1 MIIYGTEGGDRLA
14 TLNMGNS
21 NIIGISYNEMNKMK
35 SNLKRSQQ
43 MLETSQRNVSTA
55 RVQLQVDR
63 GRLRVTEDS
72 LSSIYSEASKRKTK
86 IDKMCSNID
95 YTIRRFKEVDSKCAQ
110 RIRAIGNSYNTKTS
124 LFDKIKNAMISLGN
138 YIFGRVTSL
147 LKEGQD
153 AFDNLGNKNSTEKD
167 SYLEMIDSPY
177 SMSDNPTLGQLI
189 ELNPNAPMYENAAS
203 EGQKYFLVWYYGS
216 AAYERLDA
224 ATLSHNSYLVYKLT
238 NLYKEGVDLSKLTIT
253 DIDRMCFD
261 NASFWTKADQVA
273 VGAYGA
279 YTGYKYIKDNNVS
292 KPKNNI
298 DIEEVSGDN
307 SKKGNGADVGEKT
320 VTYRRVQGGG
330 SKELILVNDDGTL
343 SLNSKWKSDHNLNVS
358 TGKDH
363 SNYFKNKRPDS
374 YIVEFEVP
382 QYVDDLIKENAI
394 SQNGYKT
401 NPSNQGG
408 TAPKIVDKGVFDK
421 YNFEGVA
428 YELPDPINR
437 WLVEYAQN
445 GNVIK

>member
-1 MIIYGTEGGDRLA
+1 MLIYGTEGGDRLA

-21 NIIGISYNEMNKMK
+21 NVIGISYSEMNKMK

-43 MLETSQRNVSTA
+43 MLETSQRNVGTA

-72 LSSIYSEASKRKTK
+72 LSSIYSEESKRKSK

-95 YTIRRFKEVDSKCAQ
+95 YTIRRLKETDSRCAQ
-110 RIRAIGNSYNTKTS
+110 RIKAIGNSYNTKTS
-124 LFDKIKNAMISLGN
+124 LFDKIKNVMISLGN
-138 YIFGRVTSL
+138 YIFGRGTSL

-153 AFDNLGNKNSTEKD
+153 AFDNLGNKNSTEKYN
-167 SYLEMIDSPY
+167 YLEMIDSPY

-279 YTGYKYIKDNNVS
+279 YTGYKYIKENNVS
-292 KPKNNI
+292 NPKNNI
-298 DIEEVSGDN
+298 DIEEISEDSSKGGGKAQTGGRELSVDEYLKQASQAEDMYAKFRNSTTDIKTISENTGVPEWKIKRIKEHVFYKEHIKDFEVGRFDADYDMASAWERLINGDYVKSDLDLLN
-307 SKKGNGADVGEKT
+307 HEIFESKFESIFKTNYRTAHDKT
-320 VTYRRVQGGG
+320 VESGRNW
-330 SKELILVNDDGTL
+330 I
-343 SLNSKWKSDHNLNVS
+343 
-358 TGKDH
+358 
-363 SNYFKNKRPDS
+363 P
-374 YIVEFEVP
+374 
-382 QYVDDLIKENAI
+382 
-394 SQNGYKT
+394 
-401 NPSNQGG
+401 
-408 TAPKIVDKGVFDK
+408 
-421 YNFEGVA
+421 EG
-428 YELPDPINR
+428 E
-437 WLVEYAQN
+437 
-445 GNVIK
+445 

>member
-1 MIIYGTEGGDRLA
+1 MA

-21 NIIGISYNEMNKMK
+21 NVIGISYNEMNKMK

-43 MLETSQRNVSTA
+43 MLETSQRNVGTA
-55 RVQLQVDR
+55 RVQIQVDR

-95 YTIRRFKEVDSKCAQ
+95 YTIRRFKEVDSRCAKS
-110 RIRAIGNSYNTKTS
+110 IKAIGNSYSTKTS

-153 AFDNLGNKNSTEKD
+153 AFDNLGSKNSTEKD

-189 ELNPNAPMYENAAS
+189 ELNPNAPMYENAAN

-261 NASFWTKADQVA
+261 NASFWTKADQVV

-279 YTGYKYIKDNNVS
+279 YTGYKYIKGKQSS
-292 KPKNNI
+292 KSYTGGRTQSELESLEYDPAKKAVT
-298 DIEEVSGDN
+298 EG
-307 SKKGNGADVGEKT
+307 SKKEAVIGLDLEQKGKLGKIERSSDPKAEFIDTVTGKKIDVKSFESYPMGADGTPITSPRKGAFKVENAMKNIMKEFQKNGNDIVIIDKSNLT
-320 VTYRRVQGGG
+320 VDHI
-330 SKELILVNDDGTL
+330 KELEGA
-343 SLNSKWKSDHNLNVS
+343 
-358 TGKDH
+358 
-363 SNYFKNKRPDS
+363 
-374 YIVEFEVP
+374 
-382 QYVDDLIKENAI
+382 IKESGLEN
-394 SQNGYKT
+394 
-401 NPSNQGG
+401 
-408 TAPKIVDKGVFDK
+408 KIIWWP
-421 YNFEGVA
+421 E
-428 YELPDPINR
+428 
-437 WLVEYAQN
+437 
-445 GNVIK
+445 